1 MQWPA
6 FSFAP
11 SAFICGFSSRLRV
24 GLELELAAQRMGQRQ
39 KDFSLQVLM
48 AKA

>member
-1 MQWPA
+1 MRASAGSDLRFLLLHLHQ
-6 FSFAP
+6 
-11 SAFICGFSSRLRV
+11 SAFISGFGSRR
-24 GLELELAAQRMGQRQ
+24 RQ